1 MVSTLEMSFE
11 EAMEAAAL
19 WCGAWEQGD
28 LSDEVLA
35 DKVADLVASRD
46 GARGLFVVSLPAE
59 NPLMDRLPE
68 PLVMAL
74 RSAGEGVVD
83 LTVRNLAMSTA
94 MAVYHLRV
102 GADEQ
107 ALSSKRVQRR
117 SIELL
122 QQLEPAAVKNRLE
135 ILLAATNG
143 DGSDVAFLERWQYD
157 AEQKAAIKAAVL
169 SVAE

>member
-46 GARGLFVVSLPAE
+46 GARGFFVVSLPAE

-74 RSAGEGVVD
+74 RSAGEGCGFN
-83 LTVRNLAMSTA
+83 RS
-94 MAVYHLRV
+94 
-102 GADEQ
+102 Q
-107 ALSSKRVQRR
+107 LSH
-117 SIELL
+117 EHCHG
-122 QQLEPAAVKNRLE
+122 RLSPK
-135 ILLAATNG
+135 G
-143 DGSDVAFLERWQYD
+143 GR
-157 AEQKAAIKAAVL
+157 
-169 SVAE
+169 